1 MMNAIAL
8 KLVGDVGWGLKLR
21 VFVGAALSTF
31 DFMTDIFITYTF
43 WRDGRDT
50 FFRYSVATICSSIFL
65 MLLTVYG
72 QNRKMGSKRL
82 LLEMIPVVVGLKP
95 AVDAFRV
102 SSGAKIEEKQT
113 FEPLAEMVSIH
124 YLFLNWRSLNQIK
137 EQLHVN

>member
-1 MMNAIAL
+1 
-8 KLVGDVGWGLKLR
+8 
-21 VFVGAALSTF
+21 
-31 DFMTDIFITYTF
+31 
-43 WRDGRDT
+43 
-50 FFRYSVATICSSIFL
+50 
-65 MLLTVYG
+65 
-72 QNRKMGSKRL
+72 MGSKRL